1 MVRQDC
7 LEDLKCYES
16 KVRKGKT
23 TRKKVGV
30 AQSEEH
36 SMQPWKTVTDRSTHG
51 DSQTPAQSLGGL
63 SSSE

>member
-36 SMQPWKTVTDRSTHG
+36 NAALEDGDRQKHSW
-51 DSQTPAQSLGGL
+51 
-63 SSSE
+63 